1 MIMMALLVSVSVLT
15 ACQKDQSGKTADDG
29 QKTGQVEITQTDLT
43 GSWQDEV
50 SQRATMDATKK
61 DDGSYD
67 IVVSWGSSAS
77 EKSTW
82 EIHGTFDEATGV
94 LSYEDGAYS
103 VHTWDDND
111 QETISGEET
120 TKGSFIKEGDKLR
133 WKDSKNSDDG
143 LFVKDSE

>member
-1 MIMMALLVSVSVLT
+1 MKKYVMIMMALLVSVSVLT

-82 EIHGTFDEATGV
+82 EIHGGFRVKLSTADGQMAQWGFLYVVERLNDGGGV
-94 LSYEDGAYS
+94 NQ
-103 VHTWDDND
+103 H
-111 QETISGEET
+111 
-120 TKGSFIKEGDKLR
+120 
-133 WKDSKNSDDG
+133 
-143 LFVKDSE
+143 